1 MTSTLP
7 PVLSDYLDM
16 QPEVSGAL
24 KTGAPVVALESTIVT
39 HGMPFPQNM
48 EMAARR
54 RGADPRRRRGA
65 SHHRGHGR
73 AAEDRARCG

>member
-7 PVLSDYLDM
+7 PSRSDYLDM
-16 QPEVSGAL
+16 PPQVAGAL

-48 EMAARR
+48 EMAARSR
-54 RGADPRRRRGA
+54 RSSATGAQCPPPSPSWMG
-65 SHHRGHGR
+65 G
-73 AAEDRARCG
+73 